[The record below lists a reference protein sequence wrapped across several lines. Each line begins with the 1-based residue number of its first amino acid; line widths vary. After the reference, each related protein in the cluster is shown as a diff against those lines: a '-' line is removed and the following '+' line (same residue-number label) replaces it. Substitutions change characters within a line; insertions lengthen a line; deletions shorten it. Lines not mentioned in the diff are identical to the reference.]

1 MQEVKTFSP
10 GGRRCYLSL
19 PSLVIICTHQ
29 TPSDRESCDNS
40 RACEVFNDKNDFDK
54 IPEDC
59 QKDAW
64 ILTSAMVEV
73 NFRAGFQASASESG
87 GILEDTSPSNEWGGF
102 GADSPSMSGGV
113 LVNVHWKSKLPHSLR
128 GSSHRD

>member
-29 TPSDRESCDNS
+29 TPSDRESCDIS

-54 IPEDC
+54 IPED
-59 QKDAW
+59 AW
-64 ILTSAMVEV
+64 ILTSVITVYRINNPADAK
-73 NFRAGFQASASESG
+73 RQSG
-87 GILEDTSPSNEWGGF
+87 HTQ
-102 GADSPSMSGGV
+102 
-113 LVNVHWKSKLPHSLR
+113 HY
-128 GSSHRD
+128 